1 MAKNNQKLINFHGSV
16 KANLEAAKASLTAGE
31 IAIVHNGQ
39 NDSLLATLDAKEN
52 GNLVYF
58 ITSGAVHNAITGVTG
73 TLSQKLTE
81 RVDTL
86 SGAVSA
92 IIETYAT
99 SANTHNAIANAQKNA
114 SGYAV
119 NAEKNAVSSAKGYT
133 DGAITTLENKLQGE
147 IDANESNITSLSGVV
162 KNFSASVETNYA
174 TSANTHNAIAG
185 AQKNASGYAVNAE
198 KNAVSSAKTYV
209 DAISGYIKST
219 YDTAIEGVKGQV
231 TGLAKAVSG
240 VSANILTYV
249 DNKLVNV
256 YTFKGSVES
265 VDKLPTTGMVGGDV
279 YNVVAADETNK
290 IPAGTNYA
298 WNSTDGK
305 WDALG
310 GSVDLSIYVTKESL
324 AATTNDVETL
334 KSDVAGLKTDVKTNA
349 DAIATEAT
357 TARAAEK
364 ANADAITAEA
374 TTARAAE
381 KANAEAIETQ
391 KSRID
396 TLSALTDTINSAVQ
410 DVTVSTNSKLES
422 ATFTAVK
429 GNDNKVALTLDLST
443 LVIDC
448 GEF

>member
-16 KANLEAAKASLTAGE
+16 KANLETAKASLTAGE

-58 ITSGAVHNAITGVTG
+58 ITSGAVYNAITGVTG

-99 SANTHNAIANAQKNA
+99 SANTHSAIAEAQENA

-119 NAEKNAVSSAKGYT
+119 NAETNAVSSSKA
-133 DGAITTLENKLQGE
+133 
-147 IDANESNITSLSGVV
+147 
-162 KNFSASVETNYA
+162 
-174 TSANTHNAIAG
+174 
-185 AQKNASGYAVNAE
+185 
-198 KNAVSSAKTYV
+198 YV
-209 DAISGYIKST
+209 GTISGYIKST

-231 TGLAKAVSG
+231 TGLATGVSG
-240 VSANILTYV
+240 VSASILTYV

-256 YTFKGSVES
+256 YTFKGSVDS
-265 VDKLPTTGMVGGDV
+265 VDKLPTAGMVGGDV

-298 WNSTDGK
+298 WNSENEK

-324 AATTNDVETL
+324 TTTTNDVETL
-334 KSDVAGLKTDVKTNA
+334 KSDVADLKTGVTANA
-349 DAIATEAT
+349 NAITAEAE

-364 ANADAITAEA
+364 KNAEDIAAEA
-374 TTARAAE
+374 ETARAAE
-381 KANAEAIETQ
+381 KKNAEDIAAEAETARAAEKKNAEDIQ
-391 KSRID
+391 TQTSRID
-396 TLSALTDTINSAVQ
+396 TLSGLTETIKSAVQ
-410 DVTVSTNSKLES
+410 EVTVSTKSNLAS
-422 ATFTAVK
+422 AKFTATKDADAVSL
-429 GNDNKVALTLDLST
+429 DLDLST